1 LLQFF
6 EPASW
11 KSRYFR
17 ITYKRAKSIGTVA
30 KELCISQELLEQLF
44 SANVLTKKTTPSGMI
59 KVIQSCRKI
68 KDSYAVTH
76 MSGIYEGKTCIY
88 VDGKYKDSHHP
99 GRSAYEKRCCAE
111 RLCLEAFN
119 MKKIFVSDT
128 PTEVEMVSLLL
139 VSTGELDLD
148 TVFSTDPLVA
158 FSFSTEYAT
167 KYLILKQEIDAAK
180 SKAELDKITKEL
192 DEARAEAERLQKR
205 SYSGYTRSRPSDEEE
220 QLFAAAMRRRAARY
234 YADGKHDPS
243 GGWPGNSY

>member
-1 LLQFF
+1 
-6 EPASW
+6 
-11 KSRYFR
+11 
-17 ITYKRAKSIGTVA
+17 
-30 KELCISQELLEQLF
+30 
-44 SANVLTKKTTPSGMI
+44 
-59 KVIQSCRKI
+59 
-68 KDSYAVTH
+68 
-76 MSGIYEGKTCIY
+76 
-88 VDGKYKDSHHP
+88 
-99 GRSAYEKRCCAE
+99 
-111 RLCLEAFN
+111 